1 MNRII
6 LITLALMM
14 LFIFGCGPSVK
25 VTRTSTDATTDLSGR
40 WNDTDA
46 SLVAQEMI
54 KDVLSR
60 SWYDEFINNHG
71 RKPVVIVGTVRN
83 LSTEHIQTETFIT
96 DMERELIN
104 SGSVKFVASKGERAE
119 VREEKLDQQTQ
130 ASEETAKRLAEE
142 TGADFM
148 LQGSI
153 KTIIDAADGV
163 KAKFYQTDLQL
174 IHLEN
179 SEKVWIGTKK
189 IKKVVTQN
197 KYKG

>member
-1 MNRII
+1 MRQIMLIALSLLMLII
-6 LITLALMM
+6 LA
-14 LFIFGCGPSVK
+14 CAPSVQ
-25 VTRTSTDATTDLSGR
+25 VTRTSTDQTTDLSGR

-46 SLVAQEMI
+46 GLVAQEMI

-60 SWYDEFINNHG
+60 AWYADFLSSHDA

-83 LSTEHIQTETFIT
+83 LSTEHIETDTFIS

-104 SGSVKFVASKGERAE
+104 SGMVKFVASKGERVE
-119 VREEKLDQQTQ
+119 VRDEKLDQQTQ
-130 ASEETAKRLAEE
+130 ASEETAKRLAAE

-153 KTIIDAADGV
+153 KTIIDAIEG
-163 KAKFYQTDLQL
+163 KQAKFYQTDLQL
-174 IHLEN
+174 INLET

-189 IKKVVTQN
+189 IKKIVTQG
-197 KYKG
+197 KYK

>member
-1 MNRII
+1 MKRII
-6 LITLALMM
+6 LIALALMM
-14 LFIFGCGPSVK
+14 LLLVACGPSVK

-46 SLVAQEMI
+46 NLVAQEMI

-60 SWYDEFINNHG
+60 NWYDEFVSRYD
-71 RKPVVIVGTVRN
+71 RKPVVIVGTIRN
-83 LSTEHIQTETFIT
+83 LSSEHIETDTFIS

-119 VREEKLDQQTQ
+119 VREEKIDQQTQ
-130 ASEETAKRLAEE
+130 ASEESAKRLAEE

-153 KTIIDAADGV
+153 KTIIDSADGV

-174 IHLEN
+174 IHLET

-189 IKKVVTQN
+189 IKKIVTQN